1 MYGKL
6 MYIKEYFSHSCAVE
20 PELGIVA
27 AAGMSEELMKA
38 VKVSFSVTFDKIPGL
53 PQIKNC
59 TRFPKFILG
68 RIGKLSVIILDGLVP
83 MTEESEIKQIIMPI
97 RIMCM
102 LGIKNMIFTN
112 VCDSMNPEFNV
123 GDIMLI
129 RNYVSEFLPNDITSR
144 GIDEIGVNFSD
155 IGGTSSKDFKNDILT
170 VAENNGVELKEGD
183 YIQSLKKSF
192 TKEEVK
198 TLKAGLCDGIG
209 FGLVPESI
217 AVAQMGTKLIGLSAI
232 VGEFGKELS
241 KEDYQA
247 NLSRGVENVSK
258 FVLSYCR
265 FVNAKE
271 FV

>member
-1 MYGKL
+1 MYSKL
-6 MYIKEYFSHSCAVE
+6 IYIKEFFSHSCAVE

-27 AAGMSEELMKA
+27 ASGMSEELKKA
-38 VKVSFSVTFDKIPGL
+38 VKVSFSISFDKIPGL
-53 PQIKNC
+53 PQIINC

-68 RIGKLSVIILDGLVP
+68 RIGKLPVIILDGLIP
-83 MTEESEIKQIIMPI
+83 MTEGREIKHVIMPI

-112 VCDSMNPEFNV
+112 VCDSMNPNFNV

-144 GIDEIGVNFSD
+144 GIDEVGVNFYD
-155 IGGTSSKDFKNDILT
+155 IGGKSSKDFKNDILA
-170 VAENNGVELKEGD
+170 VAENNGIELKEGD
-183 YIQSLKKSF
+183 YIQSLQKTF
-192 TKEEVK
+192 TQKEVSV
-198 TLKAGLCDGIG
+198 LRSRLCDAIG

-217 AVAQMGTKLIGLSAI
+217 AVAQMGTKLIGLTAV
-232 VGEFGKELS
+232 VGEFGKEIS

-247 NLSRGVENVSK
+247 NLQEGIDKVSK

-265 FVNAKE
+265 FVNAKD